1 MTQNERALTVIDWL
15 LVSLAMA
22 IAGALVVLAL
32 FGRSFAKIFADLG
45 TTDAVPLLARL
56 ASSTWAPLL
65 CGAVVGSLATV
76 AALVPAAGTRRAWLA
91 AAIVLGG
98 LVIVVDVVSL
108 YSPIFRLADSVK

>member
-1 MTQNERALTVIDWL
+1 MTHNERALTLIDWL

-22 IAGALVVLAL
+22 MAGVLVVLAL
-32 FGRSFAKIFADLG
+32 FGRPFAKMFADLG
-45 TTDAVPLLARL
+45 ADAVPLLARL

-65 CGAVVGSLATV
+65 CAAVIGSLAAV
-76 AALVPAAGTRRAWLA
+76 GALVPVAGTRRAWLA
-91 AAIVLGG
+91 VAIVLGG